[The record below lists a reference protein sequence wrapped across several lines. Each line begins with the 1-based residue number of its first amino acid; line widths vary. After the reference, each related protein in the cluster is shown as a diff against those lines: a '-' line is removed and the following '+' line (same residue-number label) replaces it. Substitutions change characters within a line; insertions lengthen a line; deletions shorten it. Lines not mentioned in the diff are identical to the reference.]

1 MERITTSENQI
12 GMKNHSSADP
22 ENLQE
27 SLPMESKYPS
37 LEMEVMTNVMEE
49 EGINI
54 GDRLVIKEGNRAA
67 DGQII
72 IARLNGELLLRKLQ
86 TDGIQVRL
94 LPGGSKL
101 APLEIDTRF
110 CRFEVVGVVTHVI
123 RKITQETA

>member
-1 MERITTSENQI
+1 MKSITAAENQGVMNI
-12 GMKNHSSADP
+12 KPTPGHRIDMDISN
-22 ENLQE
+22 
-27 SLPMESKYPS
+27 METKYQL

-54 GDRLVIKEGNRAA
+54 GDRLVISEGKRAA

-72 IARLNGELLLRKLQ
+72 IAKLNGELLLRKLQ

-123 RKITQETA
+123 KKLV

>member
-12 GMKNHSSADP
+12 VMKNHSVTADEKFQ
-22 ENLQE
+22 ENIRGQLDYA
-27 SLPMESKYPS
+27 P

-72 IARLNGELLLRKLQ
+72 IARLNGELLLRKLK
-86 TDGIQVRL
+86 TDGIQFRL

-123 RKITQETA
+123 RKV

>member
-12 GMKNHSSADP
+12 VMKNHSSADP

-54 GDRLVIKEGNRAA
+54 GDRLVIKEGKRAA

-123 RKITQETA
+123 RKV

>member
-1 MERITTSENQI
+1 VAGPVDRRPRPR
-12 GMKNHSSADP
+12 GDP
-22 ENLQE
+22 E
-27 SLPMESKYPS
+27 
-37 LEMEVMTNVMEE
+37 
-49 EGINI
+49 
-54 GDRLVIKEGNRAA
+54 GDPPGAEGNGAA
-67 DGQII
+67 DGQIS

-123 RKITQETA
+123 RKV

>member
-1 MERITTSENQI
+1 MKRITTTGNQVV
-12 GMKNHSSADP
+12 MKNRSSNDA

-54 GDRLVIKEGNRAA
+54 GDRLVIKEGNWAA

-86 TDGIQVRL
+86 TNGIQVRL

-123 RKITQETA
+123 RKV

>member
-1 MERITTSENQI
+1 MKRVITTGNQPI
-12 GMKNHSSADP
+12 KNNQAGHGQNKLIK
-22 ENLQE
+22 NLA
-27 SLPMESKYPS
+27 MESKYPF

-49 EGINI
+49 DGIHI
-54 GDRLVIKEGNRAA
+54 GDRLVIKEANKAV

-86 TDGIQVRL
+86 TDGIQIRL

-123 RKITQETA
+123 RKV

>member
-1 MERITTSENQI
+1 MERIPTSENQLI
-12 GMKNHSSADP
+12 TNNEFLTVSKKMRESS
-22 ENLQE
+22 LVE
-27 SLPMESKYPS
+27 SNYPS

-54 GDRLVIKEGNRAA
+54 GDRLVIKEGDKAA

-123 RKITQETA
+123 RKV

>member
-1 MERITTSENQI
+1 MERITTSENQMV
-12 GMKNHSSADP
+12 MKTHSSTNP

-27 SLPMESKYPS
+27 SFPVESKYPS

-54 GDRLVIKEGNRAA
+54 GDRLVIKEGKRAA

-123 RKITQETA
+123 RKITPETA

>member
-1 MERITTSENQI
+1 MERNIVSENQLV
-12 GMKNHSSADP
+12 MKNHSSAHP

>member
-12 GMKNHSSADP
+12 VMKNHSSADP
-22 ENLQE
+22 KNLQE
-27 SLPMESKYPS
+27 SLPVESKYPL

-54 GDRLVIKEGNRAA
+54 GDMNLIKEGNRAA

>member
-12 GMKNHSSADP
+12 VMKNHSSTDP

-123 RKITQETA
+123 RKV

>member
-1 MERITTSENQI
+1 MGRITTSENQI
-12 GMKNHSSADP
+12 VMKNHSLADSK
-22 ENLQE
+22 NLEE
-27 SLPMESKYPS
+27 SLPMGSNYPS

-54 GDRLVIKEGNRAA
+54 GDKLIIKEGNRAA

-86 TDGIQVRL
+86 TDGIHVRL

-123 RKITQETA
+123 RKITPETA

>member
-12 GMKNHSSADP
+12 VMKNHSSADP
-22 ENLQE
+22 ENFKE
-27 SLPMESKYPS
+27 SIPMESQYPS

-123 RKITQETA
+123 RKV

>member
-1 MERITTSENQI
+1 MNIKPTPGHRIDMDISNMET
-12 GMKNHSSADP
+12 
-22 ENLQE
+22 
-27 SLPMESKYPS
+27 KYQL

-54 GDRLVIKEGNRAA
+54 GDRLVISEGKRAA

-72 IARLNGELLLRKLQ
+72 IAKLNGELLLRKLQ

-123 RKITQETA
+123 KKLV

>member
-1 MERITTSENQI
+1 METFTAAENQGVMNI
-12 GMKNHSSADP
+12 TPTP
-22 ENLQE
+22 EHRIDIDISN
-27 SLPMESKYPS
+27 METKYQL

-54 GDRLVIKEGNRAA
+54 GDRLVISEGKRAA

-72 IARLNGELLLRKLQ
+72 IAKLNGELLLRKLQ

-123 RKITQETA
+123 KKVV